1 MAISS
6 GLHKIRSSRSVS
18 PATVAMLA
26 NTEGTMQAPQDDIEE
41 GERINGFW
49 TACSLLKNLAVTL
62 DPPSNSCVVFE
73 GFGMDNIDTPWPL
86 DMESYEAV
94 RIFSTRETILYVLM
108 LNRMHRVF
116 FPQLFKGIPQS
127 EASCLI
133 RLGMLIAGLR

>member
-94 RIFSTRETILYVLM
+94 RILNHYFSWYAQLNVLGSFITGCPREFHSPKLLA
-108 LNRMHRVF
+108 RFGR
-116 FPQLFKGIPQS
+116 
-127 EASCLI
+127 E
-133 RLGMLIAGLR
+133 